1 MATQEA
7 RQLVAIVRVS
17 APRGRGGDS
26 FISTELQLDGIRSWV
41 DTHDEYRLPDDLVF
55 EELDVSGARPLAR
68 RPSLRRA
75 VELVESGE
83 AAGIIGVRLNR
94 IARSPEVYG
103 EVKRRVLA
111 GGGVV
116 IGVDEGGV
124 RTDEPEV
131 DLQDDVT
138 QSFAKYE
145 VGRARK
151 VFQLARARAVRR
163 GVATFP
169 APAGY
174 DRLAVQ
180 DDPRGPVG
188 RLVPNEDAP
197 MISEAFRMRAA
208 GDSVNAIAEALT
220 RARVQAR
227 PGKKGS
233 FTTGWSRSGV
243 AHLLRNRVYL
253 GELSADHV
261 VNPNAHEPLIDAAM
275 FHAAQRPVK
284 ARPVRESRHPF
295 LLTKVTR
302 CAGCG
307 AAMVGVMAHP
317 HGREKP
323 AHALYRCQTRGCP
336 AHASIGARKLEAY
349 VENRL
354 LAYLSTMPVD
364 AAIDVNDQSEL
375 AVLEARRDEL
385 QREVDAWRSM
395 PVADI
400 DPAFYAQGLSDR
412 LAPLDETLTEIG
424 RLRASQNR
432 QPGHVL
438 TATVP
443 DDWQDLDLPERREIV
458 RAAIES
464 VTVLKAAAT
473 VALEQRVRVALADP
487 R

>member
-7 RQLVAIVRVS
+7 RPLVAIVRVS
-17 APRGRGGDS
+17 ATRGRGGDS
-26 FISTELQLDGIRSWV
+26 FISTELQLDGIRSWLEA
-41 DTHDEYRLPDDLVF
+41 HSEYVLPDELVF
-55 EELDVSGARPLAR
+55 EELDISGARPLTR

-83 AAGIIGVRLNR
+83 ANGIIGVRLNR

-111 GGGVV
+111 SGGVV

-151 VFQLARARAVRR
+151 VFRLARHRAVKR

-174 DRLAVQ
+174 DRISAAG
-180 DDPRGPVG
+180 DKRGHIG
-188 RLVPNEDAP
+188 KLTPNQDAP
-197 MISEAFRMRAA
+197 GIREGFRMRAA
-208 GDSVNAIAEALT
+208 GESFNAIAEALT
-220 RARVQAR
+220 NARVRPR
-227 PGKKGS
+227 PGKGGT

-243 AHLLRNRVYL
+243 AHLIRNRVYL
-253 GELSADHV
+253 GELSAEGV
-261 VNPNAHEPLIDAAM
+261 VNPTAHEPLIDSAM

-284 ARPVRESRHPF
+284 ARPTRESRHPF
-295 LLTKVTR
+295 LLTKITR

-317 HGREKP
+317 HGRDKS

-336 AHASIGARKLEAY
+336 DRASIGASKLEGYA
-349 VENRL
+349 VERL
-354 LAYLSTMPVD
+354 LTFLAAMPVQ
-364 AAIDVNDQSEL
+364 AAVEMDDRGEL
-375 AVLEARRDEL
+375 ATLEARLEQL

-400 DPAFYAQGLSDR
+400 DPAFYAQGLTER
-412 LAPLDETLTEIG
+412 LAPLEQTLVEVG
-424 RLRASQNR
+424 RLRA
-432 QPGHVL
+432 QPEQQSRL
-438 TATVP
+438 LSASVP
-443 DDWQDLDLPERREIV
+443 GDWDDLETSEQREVV
-458 RAAIES
+458 RAAIDS
-464 VTVLKAAAT
+464 IVVLKASAT
-473 VALEQRVRVALADP
+473 TPLEKRVRISLAS
-487 R
+487 